1 VKVSQSGTW
10 RGELFQSQLGG
21 GEIIGRVDSRIAILA
36 QMKDGESGIHHILV
50 NWLTD
55 ARIRAIL
62 TLPRAAWRA
71 N

>member
-1 VKVSQSGTW
+1 
-10 RGELFQSQLGG
+10 
-21 GEIIGRVDSRIAILA
+21 
-36 QMKDGESGIHHILV
+36 MKDGESGIHHILV